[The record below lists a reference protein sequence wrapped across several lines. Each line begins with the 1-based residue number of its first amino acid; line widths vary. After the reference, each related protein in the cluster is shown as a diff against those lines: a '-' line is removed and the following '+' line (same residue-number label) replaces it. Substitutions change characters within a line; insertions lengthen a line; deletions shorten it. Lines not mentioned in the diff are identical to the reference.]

1 MNRKFFLIITI
12 IVIFALIFIAV
23 SISKSLAETKSKKE
37 FEAMDDTSFI
47 DINDLRIDHL
57 VLNIDEYY
65 QQNESARMIEDVGL
79 PYVPKNGKGTSGFK
93 VSNLWLG
100 DEYFEM
106 VRIKKE
112 DGGGWIPEWTK
123 RYLAG
128 ERGLVC
134 LMLETE
140 NMKALYSKLHK
151 KDMSLPEQAKYKLFY
166 GLLSISPPWKNAY
179 MPFFEGVPFQLGFQ
193 QINDEKSKQKMYKQ
207 MNPNS
212 RDNGYMGISHIEI
225 SGNFTRND
233 RELIYSLFTTKGDV
247 ETGDLV
253 WELKNN
259 QKIVF
264 IQAEEYNVNVY
275 LSKDNDH
282 ESRELIKIE
291 NVSIAV
297 K

>member
-1 MNRKFFLIITI
+1 MNN
-12 IVIFALIFIAV
+12 
-23 SISKSLAETKSKKE
+23 
-37 FEAMDDTSFI
+37 TSFI
-47 DINDLRIDHL
+47 DIGDLRIDHL

-65 QQNESARMIEDVGL
+65 QQKEYARIIEDAGL

-100 DEYFEM
+100 NEYLEM

-140 NMKALYSKLHK
+140 NINALYSKLQK
-151 KDMSLPEQAKYKLFY
+151 KEMSLPEQAKYKLFY
-166 GLLSISPPWKNAY
+166 GLMSISPPWKNSY
-179 MPFFEGVPFQLGFQ
+179 LPFFEGVPFQIGFQ
-193 QINDEKSKQKMYKQ
+193 QINNEKSKEKMYKQ
-207 MNPNS
+207 MKPNS
-212 RDNGYMGISHIEI
+212 RDNGYTGISYIEI
-225 SGNFTRND
+225 YGKFTQKD
-233 RELIYSLFTTKGDV
+233 RGIIYSLFTTKGDMKN
-247 ETGDLV
+247 GNLI

-264 IQAEEYNVNVY
+264 IQAEEYNTIVY
-275 LSKDNDH
+275 LVKENDNKGRDFV
-282 ESRELIKIE
+282 KIE
-291 NVSIAV
+291 NVSITV